1 MVMHMYGVL
10 RSTQQYV
17 RQPCRS
23 SFSAELMRRAEQRKK
38 NQTQK
43 IQSTMTSTTMMPST
57 DTSTSTSTQLLD
69 SKHLDY
75 IHHVS
80 FDIYGRRMATC
91 SGDRVVKVWDLQAD
105 GSWQLA
111 SDWPA
116 HRSGVEYLGWS
127 HPEFGTLIATA
138 GSDHDVKIWEERLE
152 GYRKVWS
159 PRALLSE
166 ARRSVHCCE
175 FAPRHFGLQLATGSA
190 DGWVRIYEAVDIL
203 NLSQWPLQGSIQ
215 AFGEPGVTCLSWCTG
230 RFEAPTLV
238 VGGSHLTI
246 YTYVSA
252 SRQWLPLMSMPSQ
265 GPVTSVAWA
274 PNVGRRFHWIA
285 ATESQ
290 TLHVYQL
297 ARLKELEL
305 EASHALDE
313 GVPMWKCQWNV
324 TGTVLAS
331 SGDAGVVQLWKADQ
345 QQQWKCVSQ
354 IHGDLTAAEKTTG

>member
-1 MVMHMYGVL
+1 M
-10 RSTQQYV
+10 
-17 RQPCRS
+17 S
-23 SFSAELMRRAEQRKK
+23 SPA
-38 NQTQK
+38 
-43 IQSTMTSTTMMPST
+43 
-57 DTSTSTSTQLLD
+57 DTSTQVLD
-69 SKHLDY
+69 SQHLDY

-111 SDWPA
+111 GDWQA

-127 HPEFGTLIATA
+127 HPEFGTLLATA
-138 GSDHDVKIWEERLE
+138 SSDHDVKIWEERLE
-152 GYRKVWS
+152 GYKKVWS
-159 PRALLSE
+159 QRALLSD

-190 DGWVRIYEAVDIL
+190 DGVVRIYEAVDIL

-215 AFGEPGVTCLSWCTG
+215 AFGEPGVTSLSWCTG

-246 YTYVSA
+246 YRYA
-252 SRQWLPLMSMPSQ
+252 STARQWQALMTMPSQ

-285 ATESQ
+285 ATENQ
-290 TLHVYQL
+290 ALHVYQL
-297 ARLKELEL
+297 HRKQDLEL
-305 EASHALDE
+305 EAFHALEKDA
-313 GVPMWKCQWNV
+313 PMWKCQWNV

-331 SGDAGVVQLWKADQ
+331 SGDAGIVQLWKADQ
-345 QQQWKCVSQ
+345 HQQWKCVSQ
-354 IHGDLTAAEKTTG
+354 IHGDLTAAGKSMQCGGK